1 MSQIDQSSQQQLLDL
16 LTPLI
21 KEATRIIPHP
31 PLRMPA
37 SSHLTS
43 HFGGTPYFEQ
53 GEAWPVTEKGT
64 PLAFIFQI
72 INDGQISLPESIK
85 VLQFYY
91 DWENGPWDTP
101 EDGWLVKTYRQ
112 IDPQAPSIAEKPYTR
127 RLVKFCNITFEQVKS
142 LPDWEGISHWN
153 KNAEAIAGTIN
164 EAEPWEAYD
173 EAVKQ
178 LIGEQSYRSQLGGYP
193 KWLQAAADPANTAGH
208 PMPLLFQLDSESHPG
223 LNWGDSG
230 LVYVFLDENNTE
242 FTLQSL

>member
-1 MSQIDQSSQQQLLDL
+1 MSQIDHSPQQQLLDL

-21 KEATRIIPHP
+21 KEATRIIPQT

-64 PLAFIFQI
+64 PLSFIFQI
-72 INDGQISLPESIK
+72 VNDGHINLPESIK
-85 VLQFYY
+85 IVQFYY
-91 DWENGPWDTP
+91 DWESAPWDTA
-101 EDGWLVKTYRQ
+101 EDGWLVKTYSQ
-112 IDPQAPSIAEKPYTR
+112 IDPHAPSIAEKPYTR
-127 RLVKFCNITFEQVKS
+127 RLVKFCNITFEKVKS
-142 LPDWEGISHWN
+142 LPDWEGIYNWN
-153 KNAEAIAGTIN
+153 ENAEKLAITIN
-164 EAEPWEAYD
+164 EDKPWEAYD

-193 KWLQAAADPANTAGH
+193 KWLQAEANPDTTAGH
-208 PMPLLFQLDSESHPG
+208 PASLLFQLDSESQPG
-223 LNWGDSG
+223 LNWIDTG
-230 LVYVFLDENNTE
+230 LVYIFQDEDNTQ